1 MGKMHEDEAE
11 IDTKLAR
18 RLLCAQF
25 PRWSD
30 LPITRLASGGTV
42 NAIFRVGRDLT
53 VRLPLRSGGAR
64 AIAMEARLLPLLAPL
79 LPLPIPEVVAI
90 GAPGDGYPYDWAVHR
105 WIVGHSP
112 VERNLAE
119 PELELV
125 ARDLAE
131 FAVAIRKIGGLARPF
146 GRILTSCR
154 AICCSL
160 VTGSR
165 QSLTSVPW
173 DWVNRPPTSF
183 RPGTCFPPRCG
194 RCTARPRTWTTQPG
208 PVAEAGRYPWRLSS
222 CRTTG

>member
-90 GAPGDGYPYDWAVHR
+90 GA
-105 WIVGHSP
+105 
-112 VERNLAE
+112 
-119 PELELV
+119 
-125 ARDLAE
+125 
-131 FAVAIRKIGGLARPF
+131 
-146 GRILTSCR
+146 R
-154 AICCSL
+154 AMGIPM
-160 VTGSR
+160 T
-165 QSLTSVPW
+165 
-173 DWVNRPPTSF
+173 
-183 RPGTCFPPRCG
+183 G
-194 RCTARPRTWTTQPG
+194 RCTGGSWATARSNAIWPSPSPSSLLVTSRSPSARSVGWPG
-208 PVAEAGRYPWRLSS
+208 PLDAF
-222 CRTTG
+222 